1 MAIYVTGDCHC
12 DFLKIEMFCRFHKT
26 SISDVMIILGDVGI
40 NYALDKRDEKLKKE
54 LSKLP
59 ITLFC
64 VHGNHEER
72 AGLLDTYVEK
82 EWNGGVVYWES
93 QFPNILFAKDG
104 EIFDLDGKKAI
115 VIGGAYS
122 VDKEYRLMAG
132 IPWFESEQP
141 SDEIKNYV
149 EKQLEKNMWQVDYV
163 LSHTCPLKFEP
174 SELFLDF
181 IDQSKVDKA
190 TEEWLTEIEKKMKYS
205 KWYFGHYH
213 GNKTYVSAQML
224 YEEIRELGS
233 DDFLQRLGYPKFRKG
248 EAVMFYF
255 DNGKDEQELYGTI
268 EIIDAYGTFGQ
279 KKEVSYD
286 IWRAD
291 DGLYKNIPESQVF
304 SISNL

>member
-1 MAIYVTGDCHC
+1 MAIYVTGDCHR

-26 SISDVMIILGDVGI
+26 SISDVLIILGDVGI
-40 NYALDKRDEKLKKE
+40 NYALDKRDEKLKQE
-54 LSKLP
+54 LAKLP
-59 ITLFC
+59 ITIFC
-64 VHGNHEER
+64 IHGNHEER
-72 AGLLDTYVEK
+72 AGLIDTYEEK
-82 EWNGGVVYWES
+82 EWNGGIVYWES
-93 QFPNILFAKDG
+93 KFSNIFFAKDG

-149 EKQLEKNMWQVDYV
+149 EKQLEKNEWQVDYV

-181 IDQSKVDKA
+181 IDQTKVDKA

-213 GNKTYVSAQML
+213 GNKTYASAQML

-268 EIIDAYGTFGQ
+268 EIIDAYGTFEQ
-279 KKEVSYD
+279 KKEASYD

-291 DGLYKNIPESQVF
+291 DGLYKHIPESQVF